1 MIIAQILLEYI
12 SSFGQAVIETIT
24 DPLWVFLLVA
34 SITILGFGFILGE
47 VIITRKKD
55 KNDDHEN

>member
-24 DPLWVFLLVA
+24 DPLWVFLLVS